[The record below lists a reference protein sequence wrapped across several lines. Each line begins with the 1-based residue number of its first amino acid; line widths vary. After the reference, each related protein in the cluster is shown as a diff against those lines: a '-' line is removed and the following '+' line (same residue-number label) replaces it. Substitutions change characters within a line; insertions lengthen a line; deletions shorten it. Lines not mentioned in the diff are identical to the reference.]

1 MWKILFALTLV
12 LSATGF
18 FLVWQEQGSSRAANQ
33 MGGPKTLLDELKV
46 EELATLRISTV
57 DQDFELKQVDGS
69 WRVGESDWPAESQ
82 QVRKLLLALLETK
95 VGDVVTSNPERHPR
109 LELVDPEAGGDGTAK
124 RLDLIDQKQ
133 RSVLQLL
140 IGKLRE
146 QGDGQYIRFF
156 GEETA
161 FLIAEQLPLEDSEVG
176 WMQKNLFSLDDASV
190 QVLKIETPG
199 GVEYS
204 LEHNTEATDKWKL
217 SDQQAVEQLN
227 TSMIEQMVRALRS
240 LEFDALKSTKTP
252 PEEVGRNE
260 VFQVTATASDGRV
273 LEMSIGAKEVAE
285 QHWISLVLR
294 SNSDNQTMNQEIEL
308 LNQQTEPWIFA
319 ISAYSIQALLKDR
332 SALLEQE

>member
-18 FLVWQEQGSSRAANQ
+18 FLVWQEQGSSRVANQ
-33 MGGPKTLLDELKV
+33 ISSPKTLVDELKV
-46 EELATLRISTV
+46 EELVKLRISTV
-57 DQDFELKQVDGS
+57 DQDFELKQFDGT
-69 WRVGESDWPAESQ
+69 WRVGESDWPAEIQ

-95 VGDVVTSNPERHPR
+95 VGNVVTSNPERHPR

-124 RLDLIDQKQ
+124 RLDLIDQQQ

-140 IGKLRE
+140 IGKPRE

-176 WMQKNLFSLDDASV
+176 WMQKNLFSLGDASI

-204 LEHNTEATDKWKL
+204 LEHDTEATDKWKL

-227 TSMIEQMVRALRS
+227 TSMVEQMARALRS

-252 PEEVGRNE
+252 PKEVGRNE
-260 VFQVTATASDGRV
+260 VSQVTATASDGRV
-273 LEMSIGAKEVAE
+273 LKMSIGATEVAE
-285 QHWISLVLR
+285 QHWISLMLR
-294 SNSDNQTMNQEIEL
+294 SNSDNQTINQEIEL

-332 SALLEQE
+332 SALLEQK

>member
-18 FLVWQEQGSSRAANQ
+18 FLVWQEQSSSRAANQ

-46 EELATLRISTV
+46 DELVTLRISTV

-176 WMQKNLFSLDDASV
+176 WMQKNLFSLGDASI

-204 LEHNTEATDKWKL
+204 LEHDTEATDKWKL

-227 TSMIEQMVRALRS
+227 TSVVERMARVLGN
-240 LEFDALKSTKTP
+240 LEFGALKSVKTP

-273 LEMSIGAKEVAE
+273 LEMSIGATEVAE

-332 SALLEQE
+332 SALLEQK